1 MPLRGKVLVAAVAA
15 AAVIGFVLYGM
26 QPRSGKETTTA
37 AANCAQ
43 TESLA
48 EKLKALAH
56 GEIAAL
62 AIASKPKPLP
72 PLSFAGPDGKAMSL
86 ADFKGRDVLLNLWAT
101 WCVPCRQEM
110 PELDK
115 LQGDLGGQSFEVV
128 AVNID
133 TSKLDRPKAFLSE
146 IGSKNLR
153 FYADNKADIFQVLKQ
168 EGKVLGLPTT
178 ILVGKDGCEIGMM
191 SGPAKWDSDD
201 AQALIKAIKG

>member
-1 MPLRGKVLVAAVAA
+1 MALRGKVIIAAVAA
-15 AAVIGFVLYGM
+15 VVVVGLVLYGM

-43 TESLA
+43 TEGLA
-48 EKLKALAH
+48 TKLEPLAR
-56 GEIAAL
+56 GDLAAL
-62 AIASKPKPLP
+62 AIDSKPKPLP
-72 PLSFAGPDGKAMSL
+72 ELSFSGPEGKSMTL
-86 ADFKGRDVLLNLWAT
+86 ADFHGRNILLNLWAT

-115 LQGDLGGQSFEVV
+115 LQGDLGGQGFEVV

-146 IGSKNLR
+146 IGVKNLN
-153 FYADNKADIFQVLKQ
+153 FYADNKADIFQVLKRD
-168 EGKVLGLPTT
+168 GKALGLPTT
-178 ILVGKDGCEIGMM
+178 LLVGKDGCEIGMM
-191 SGPAKWDSDD
+191 SGPAKWDSND